1 MYCLC
6 CVIYNINIL
15 CSVEDNALSI
25 SNEEN
30 CSLETR
36 SLFVFSTREQSLCHV
51 SRMWIKGEE
60 DFSGVV
66 VGGGVIFLVNSA
78 NCVISED
85 TNCRQN
91 NH

>member
-1 MYCLC
+1 M
-6 CVIYNINIL
+6 
-15 CSVEDNALSI
+15 
-25 SNEEN
+25 
-30 CSLETR
+30 R
-36 SLFVFSTREQSLCHV
+36 
-51 SRMWIKGEE
+51 IKGEE

-66 VGGGVIFLVNSA
+66 VGGGVIFLATSA